1 MDSRLEIL
9 IKKENVD
16 KLKKKTVLILGL
28 GGVGGYVVEALAR
41 CFVGTL
47 ILVDYDTI
55 DISNINR
62 QIIALHSNVGKK
74 KTEEFKK
81 RIKDINPDCHVV
93 IHDLFYNEQ
102 NKDLIFDQ
110 HIDFVVDACDTIASK
125 KIIIEECLN
134 RNIKIISSMGTGN
147 KLKPNMFE
155 IVDIRKTSYDPIAKI
170 LRKWVKDKQIKEKIP
185 VLYSKEEKIKTNI
198 QTIGSI
204 SFVPSSAGL
213 LIAGH
218 VVKHLLNNL

>member
-9 IKKENVD
+9 IQKENVD

-62 QIIALHSNVGKK
+62 QIIALHSNIGKK

-81 RIKDINPDCHVV
+81 RIKEINPDCHVV
-93 IHDLFYNEQ
+93 IHNIFYNEQ

-110 HIDFVVDACDTIASK
+110 NIDFVVDACDTIVSK
-125 KIIIEECLN
+125 KIIIEECLK
-134 RNIKIISSMGTGN
+134 RDIKIISSMGTGN
-147 KLKPNMFE
+147 KLNPNMFE

-185 VLYSKEEKIKTNI
+185 VLYSKEEKIRTNT

-213 LIAGH
+213 LIAGY
-218 VVKHLLNNL
+218 VVRHLLNNL